1 MVFLIFNFL
10 YRFAPLRE
18 QKRMKKI
25 SLCCHGTVGNFSS
38 LAKKRLHRLREKK
51 HIQRSAK
58 IWSRPLHMKELQ
70 NQGLHQVE
78 GWWPKRDDTST
89 WSDVSTEK
97 HNQESL
103 LKHKESRTNPQDSMP
118 PQSKAKVETKSFQKL
133 KDSEDEIF
141 LEAQGENPERWKAT
155 RKRKPCCGRESATT
169 LRSYLL
175 RNDVSPFSIFSS
187 LALQTHISMGMP
199 YYVLGFWKAT
209 CRFWRGGC
217 KNTHFIWIPNFW
229 NQCTY
234 LCYDKTLVRK
244 RCCDSLKR
252 KVRMA

>member
-70 NQGLHQVE
+70 NQGLHQIE

-118 PQSKAKVETKSFQKL
+118 HRAKQKL
-133 KDSEDEIF
+133 KLRAFRSWRTVKMKSF
-141 LEAQGENPERWKAT
+141 WKLRART
-155 RKRKPCCGRESATT
+155 RRDGRPPGRESHAVEGSQQP
-169 LRSYLL
+169 R
-175 RNDVSPFSIFSS
+175 
-187 LALQTHISMGMP
+187 
-199 YYVLGFWKAT
+199 
-209 CRFWRGGC
+209 
-217 KNTHFIWIPNFW
+217 
-229 NQCTY
+229 
-234 LCYDKTLVRK
+234 
-244 RCCDSLKR
+244 
-252 KVRMA
+252 

>member
-25 SLCCHGTVGNFSS
+25 SLCSHGTVGNFSS

-58 IWSRPLHMKELQ
+58 IWSRPVHTKELQ

-78 GWWPKRDDTST
+78 GWWPKWDDTSS

-97 HNQESL
+97 QSQESL
-103 LKHKESRTNPQDSMP
+103 LKYKESRTNPQDSMP

-141 LEAQGENPERWKAT
+141 LEAQGENLERWKAT
-155 RKRKPCCGRESATT
+155 RKRKPCRGREPRWDRQPATK

-175 RNDVSPFSIFSS
+175 RNDVSLFPFSPPLPCTLTS
-187 LALQTHISMGMP
+187 LRECPT
-199 YYVLGFWKAT
+199 T
-209 CRFWRGGC
+209 C
-217 KNTHFIWIPNFW
+217 
-229 NQCTY
+229 
-234 LCYDKTLVRK
+234 
-244 RCCDSLKR
+244 
-252 KVRMA
+252 